1 MANVSALQ
9 AQYLSVKA
17 QISEYQLQQTRYNNL
32 RQGMSEKLSN
42 QTKYA
47 EKYDSNSEK
56 AYDDAFDESKAVK
69 YRGEEFKPSGVAYNA
84 AQAERIAIKY
94 ANATVPQYNEELL
107 DEYTAL
113 DIEYD
118 LMASTYETLLTELEA
133 QAESLKTAL
142 GNGAKDTGMIE

>member
-32 RQGMSEKLSN
+32 KQGMSEKLSN
-42 QTKYA
+42 QVKYA
-47 EKYDSNSEK
+47 EKWESSSDAAAGKYDEGSE
-56 AYDDAFDESKAVK
+56 VK
-69 YRGEEFKPSGVAYNA
+69 YRGEVITGTNA
-84 AQAERIAIKY
+84 EQVGTKY
-94 ANATVPQYNEELL
+94 AWKAVPQYNEEAL
-107 DEYTAL
+107 DEYAAL

-133 QAESLKTAL
+133 QAESLKTAI